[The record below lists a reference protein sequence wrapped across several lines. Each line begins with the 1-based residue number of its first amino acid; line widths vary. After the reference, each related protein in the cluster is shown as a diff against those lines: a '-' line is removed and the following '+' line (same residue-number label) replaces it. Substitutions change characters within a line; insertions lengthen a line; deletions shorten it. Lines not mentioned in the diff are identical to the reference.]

1 MQKTI
6 VQSTSTDHFLEFEAS
21 QDSNVGPNKNL
32 AENEKGNEKAS
43 EKATENTISTEEYP
57 KKSERRADKGGLPD
71 VNEIINGLLNVVG
84 EGLTIATNYVK
95 EEHKRKKDALASQ
108 VKILKKGRIIKFF
121 ASAYSTT

>member
-1 MQKTI
+1 
-6 VQSTSTDHFLEFEAS
+6 
-21 QDSNVGPNKNL
+21 VGPNKNL
-32 AENEKGNEKAS
+32 AENEKGN

-108 VKILKKGRIIKFF
+108 VNKKTKHM
-121 ASAYSTT
+121 